1 MRLKFGFQLG
11 AAVDTRIR
19 DDPHLAIHSKGLR
32 LALNFVRGLQQ
43 RVAEP
48 HISAVALGRVLPPH
62 QAPAELQVALRVT
75 ESLEALPEQVDVL
88 LAMSAMMAQDGQHG
102 KARALNEQALELLP
116 SWHEKAREIR
126 RALSGAADG
135 KAEQ

>member
-1 MRLKFGFQLG
+1 MQFPLSPR
-11 AAVDTRIR
+11 
-19 DDPHLAIHSKGLR
+19 
-32 LALNFVRGLQQ
+32 
-43 RVAEP
+43 
-48 HISAVALGRVLPPH
+48 VALGRVLPPH

-126 RALSGAADG
+126 RALSAPAVVERYRQLDTVPDGGGPEAFLQLVRRETPRWAEVVSRSGAKVD
-135 KAEQ
+135 